1 MDLMQIRKERGF
13 SRKELAE
20 RSGINLRSLQDYEQG
35 HKNISSAKGE
45 TLYRLSLALGCR
57 MEELLDKNLLN
68 GCAVKVDFGEG
79 KNFEFELMGNLKEKM
94 LGRAEKYRMGL
105 EQMKTEIENQV
116 IYSEKYKTFGKW
128 KVIGEECFL
137 GFMYNGELV
146 QMPFRAKFNETTLP
160 WLVDMARLEI
170 EDYVEEDLFNKTC
183 VFEGGSSWD
192 EE

>member
-1 MDLMQIRKERGF
+1 MDLMQIRKARGF

-57 MEELLDKNLLN
+57 MEELLDENLLN

-94 LGRAEKYRMGL
+94 LDRAEKYSVGL
-105 EQMKTEIENQV
+105 ENMKVEIENQV
-116 IYSEKYKTFGKW
+116 IYSEKYRTHGKW
-128 KVIGEECFL
+128 KVIGKECFL
-137 GFMYNGELV
+137 SFMYNGELV
-146 QMPFRAKFNETTLP
+146 QMPFRAEFNETTLP
-160 WLVDMARLEI
+160 WLVDGAVMMMESHM
-170 EDYVEEDLFNKTC
+170 EYEEMNEKYGIK
-183 VFEGGSSWD
+183 GGTRWD
-192 EE
+192 G